1 MKGQHRLLFFIR
13 HSEEFTYNSFL
24 ISSRS
29 AKMIRLMQATDLQAV
44 AQIEKR
50 VQSHPWTLNQ
60 FEESMTSY
68 LSTVVELNN
77 QVVGFCILQPVV
89 DEANL
94 LLMAIDPNQQ
104 GKGFGYQ
111 LLDESIA
118 LLKNNPVQ
126 IFLEVR
132 ESNQA
137 AIALYEKSEFHQID
151 LRKNYYPNKDGS
163 REHAIIMVKSCSDD
177 FSKLFK

>member
-1 MKGQHRLLFFIR
+1 
-13 HSEEFTYNSFL
+13 
-24 ISSRS
+24 
-29 AKMIRLMQATDLQAV
+29 MIRLMQASDLAAV
-44 AQIEKR
+44 SQIESL
-50 VQSHPWTLNQ
+50 VQTHPWTKNQ
-60 FEESMTSY
+60 FEESINSHV
-68 LSTVVELNN
+68 STVIEQDH
-77 QVVGFCILQPVV
+77 QVLGFCILQPVV

-94 LLMAIDPNQQ
+94 LLMAIHPSQQ
-104 GKGFGYQ
+104 GKGLGYQ

-132 ESNQA
+132 ESNKA

-151 LRKNYYPNKDGS
+151 LRKNYYPKPEGG
-163 REHAIIMVKSCSDD
+163 REHAIIMVKTCSDD